1 VVCSLE
7 FSCAHHNEADIKR
20 NEITQNQ
27 IPLDKCVSF
36 SIDNASINMG
46 KRNSIKSNILVKNP
60 DVYFVALA
68 VLAIWHI
75 TQHIKEEAAFLELLD
90 LILRI

>member
-1 VVCSLE
+1 
-7 FSCAHHNEADIKR
+7 
-20 NEITQNQ
+20 
-27 IPLDKCVSF
+27 
-36 SIDNASINMG
+36 MG